1 MEKQTIFSI
10 DLYDKNTHKYKSL
23 SNMRNKHLTTSI
35 LLFLSLV
42 SAWGQGVIDIDLSTN
57 NEGGITITEDNSVYR
72 IHGTYDV
79 QKQKLPSQET
89 GYGTTDQNKS
99 KAVIVVASGIQV
111 KITLENV
118 NIENLPEDKYYCA
131 LYADEAKKVE
141 LTLTGDNSLVG
152 GHDLP
157 AICAP
162 TGKDSELIIKG
173 DGKLTA
179 KGGEQA
185 AGIGSRYSK
194 DAKGTITIED
204 GTIIAYGNGYGAGIG
219 TSANSNGG
227 TIRIKGGNITA
238 TGGDSGPGIGVS
250 GTAAPANPPIT
261 SGTIEI
267 SGGIVNATGY
277 NGMGA
282 GEGKVGETV
291 TISGGIISAITNK
304 DGGKAINASSYV
316 LPSGQNSAII
326 FLKEYNYSSI
336 EGSIKGSMIDGN
348 NVDITHYTIDRNYE
362 IPSGYTLHIRRKQTL
377 TIADGVTLT
386 NEGTISNE
394 DSGTIDGN
402 GTIENN
408 KDLKS
413 DNTNIKVKLNGH
425 KIKYKVNFQTNYPI
439 DDGTNSTEYLSETD
453 TLRPGE
459 LTYTYYT
466 LVEGWYDDREG
477 GNQITKIT
485 GPMTLYAHWTENLIK
500 TTASPATLEGTY
512 ATPLKPNELYE
523 LSGLLAPD
531 TYSDK
536 SGYKFEI
543 DGKAYGLTVNNDN
556 KLCGSP
562 NKVTTTSGTTIRIAI
577 SHVNCEKPES
587 VDIPVIIHPRT
598 LTVTPRA
605 DQILYKGETPKYDTS
620 GEATGETAAFSGQL
634 AVDSPANLIIPG
646 DLKLID
652 NGKFLASN
660 YKLELKPDILCTY
673 IDMLPEEAH
682 VQLDGDK
689 KGEWYTETVT
699 FSAPPGFTI
708 KQKEVKETDIQT
720 KAISGLIA
728 SDEVFVGS
736 FTFSQE
742 GTFDVTYLL
751 KRDDP
756 YTREYEHKATDI
768 RLDLNAPTV
777 TVSTNNLGYT
787 LTATDGKGSGIAS
800 VLIDGTS
807 VQLTSDRYD
816 GSGSKG
822 LHTYKVT
829 DHAGHESAGT
839 FNLATPPPVYTVVI
853 PKTGHATLTPS
864 PGTHYYEEGDR
875 FLLYLK
881 LDSAYSQS
889 TPVVKANGQTITPN
903 RDGSYTIAV
912 YSDIQITIEGIV
924 PDSPVSTTQI
934 TDNKSRIYSS
944 GGILYINTTTPLN
957 VSITALTGKLIRHSS
972 LPAGSNSMY
981 GLPVGFYIVKLSDG
995 TTAKVAIAWR

>member
-79 QKQKLPSQET
+79 QKQGLPSQET

-131 LYADEAKKVE
+131 LYADGAKKVE

-227 TIRIKGGNITA
+227 TVRINNGNITA

-250 GTAAPANPPIT
+250 GTPAHANPPIT

-277 NGMGA
+277 SGMGA

-304 DGGKAINASSYV
+304 DGGEAINALEYSP
-316 LPSGQNSAII
+316 PSGKNSAII
-326 FLKEYNYSSI
+326 FLGQSD
-336 EGSIKGSMIDGN
+336 GSINGDIVGKMVDDKN
-348 NVDITHYTIDRNYE
+348 ADITHYTIDRDYE
-362 IPSGYTLHIRRKQTL
+362 IPPGYTLNIRDKQTL

-386 NEGTISNE
+386 NEGTIHNG
-394 DSGTIDGN
+394 DNGTVDGN
-402 GTIENN
+402 GKIVNHGVFE
-408 KDLKS
+408 S
-413 DNTNIKVKLNGH
+413 DNTQLEVQIDGKLV
-425 KIKYKVNFQTNYPI
+425 KYKVDFKANYNA
-439 DDGTNSTEYLSETD
+439 GTYMEYLSTD
-453 TLRPGE
+453 DPLPADPFGRK
-459 LTYTYYT
+459 YYT
-466 LVEGWYDDREG
+466 LEGWSDTSEG
-477 GNQITKIT
+477 GQMITQITEPT
-485 GPMTLYAHWTENLIK
+485 TLYAHWTENLIK
-500 TTASPATLEGTY
+500 TTASPATLKGTY
-512 ATPLKPNELYE
+512 ATPLEPDELYD

-562 NKVTTTSGTTIRIAI
+562 NKATTTSGTTICIAI

-634 AVDSPANLIIPG
+634 AVDSPTNLITQG
-646 DLKLID
+646 DLTPID

-660 YKLELKPDILCTY
+660 YKLELKPDIPCTY
-673 IDMLPEEAH
+673 IDKLPEEAR

-708 KQKEVKETDIQT
+708 KLKEVKETGIQT
-720 KAISGLIA
+720 EAISSLIA
-728 SDEVFVGS
+728 SDEDFVAS

-756 YTREYEHKATDI
+756 YTQEYEHKATDI

-787 LTATDGKGSGIAS
+787 LTATDGKGSGVAS

-816 GSGSKG
+816 SSGSEG

-829 DHAGHESAGT
+829 DHAGHESSGT
-839 FNLATPPPVYTVVI
+839 FNLATPPSVYTVVI

-875 FLLYLK
+875 FLLCLK

-889 TPVVKANGQTITPN
+889 TPVVKANGQTIPPN